1 MDNRRNSWL
10 PWASVGLLAALCGVL
25 AVLQYRWIG
34 EISGA
39 ERQNLQAALRDRL
52 DNLRRDFNEQ
62 LSKAEHVVQP
72 AGDQVDSI
80 GREAAYSAR
89 YALWRQTHEPLF
101 RRIALAVPQGERL
114 ALYNLNLENARFSAA
129 AWPAEWSGIESRL
142 RRRLR

>member
-1 MDNRRNSWL
+1 MDMDNRRNAWL

-39 ERQNLQAALRDRL
+39 ERQNLQVALRDRL

-62 LSKAEHVVQP
+62 LANAEHALQP
-72 AGDQVDSI
+72 TADQVDGI

-89 YALWRQTHEPLF
+89 YVMWRQTHEPLF
-101 RRIALAVPQGERL
+101 QRIALAVPQGERL
-114 ALYNLNLENARFSAA
+114 ALYNLSLENTRFS
-129 AWPAEWSGIESRL
+129 
-142 RRRLR
+142 